1 MSDTFPWHN
10 YMEIGLGILQM
21 RPKDFWDLSTHEFY
35 RALDGFTSF
44 HSAKKTAPMGKDE
57 LEELMERYPD

>member
-1 MSDTFPWHN
+1 
-10 YMEIGLGILQM
+10 MEIGLGVMQM

-35 RALDGFTSF
+35 RALDGFTDF
-44 HSAKKTAPMGKDE
+44 HSSKKALPMGKDE